1 MKKINALFIGFVA
14 LLMMTPSVLA
24 EETQSESIE
33 ILELVALG
41 SVAIATV
48 LSFMVAFRL
57 GGEMGNSLKVIA
69 VAITCMGILRE
80 IFSIIGNENI
90 SEIFEI
96 LGGIGLLVGFYML
109 YKASK

>member
-14 LLMMTPSVLA
+14 LLMMSPTVLA
-24 EETQSESIE
+24 EEVQSEPIE
-33 ILELVALG
+33 IMEIIAIV
-41 SVAIATV
+41 SVTIATI

-69 VAITCMGILRE
+69 VSVACMGILRE
-80 IFSIIGNENI
+80 LFSILGNETV

-96 LGGIGLLVGFYML
+96 LGGVGLLMGFYML
-109 YKASK
+109 YKSSK